1 MRNNIFKDIAV
12 FFLCVASLAIIAHM
26 IIPHDHHLM
35 ESAGSQEESCP
46 VSNDH
51 SNHHSGFPVHCHMC
65 NDITSEKA
73 VLLTV
78 LKNLECNCIIITG
91 LIDFTTLKLNITGIK
106 FYEFTG
112 LPYKSENPDLSSLRA
127 PPAYV

>member
-1 MRNNIFKDIAV
+1 MKNNLFKDIAV
-12 FFLCVASLAIIAHM
+12 FFLCVASLAIISHM

-35 ESAGSQEESCP
+35 ESAGSQEENCP

-73 VLLTV
+73 VLLTA
-78 LKNLECNCIIITG
+78 LMNLDCNSIIITG
-91 LIDFTTLKLNITGIK
+91 LFDFTNLKLNTTSVK
-106 FYEFTG
+106 FYEFAG
-112 LPYKSENPDLSSLRA
+112 LPYNSENPDLSFLRA
-127 PPAYV
+127 PPAYI